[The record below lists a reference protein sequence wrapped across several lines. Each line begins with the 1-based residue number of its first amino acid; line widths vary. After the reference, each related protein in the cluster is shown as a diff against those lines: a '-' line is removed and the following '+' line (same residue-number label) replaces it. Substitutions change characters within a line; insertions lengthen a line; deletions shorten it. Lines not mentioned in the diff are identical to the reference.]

1 MQSCF
6 RVLICIVLLLSVVL
20 AQATSSK
27 KTASIPVNTQS
38 MNQLIEG
45 NLYKE
50 LDYFAQKLDEG
61 GESTRIDGVKVFKS
75 DDKFIPG
82 KIAIALGE
90 LVLHAKN
97 GSQEQRRYLRIFKKI
112 GRAHV

>member
-1 MQSCF
+1 
-6 RVLICIVLLLSVVL
+6 
-20 AQATSSK
+20 
-27 KTASIPVNTQS
+27 

-45 NLYKE
+45 SIYKE

-75 DDKFIPG
+75 EDKFIPG

-97 GSQEQRRYLRIFKKI
+97 GSQEQRRYLRIFRSIADQTIQYDNHTWGIYYYMSILYK
-112 GRAHV
+112 